1 MRAIFAAASLL
12 LALRAGL
19 CFAQAP
25 SIQLALP
32 VACELGTTCA
42 VQNYVDHD
50 GKDYRCG
57 TLTYG
62 GHKGTDIRVLDPDAF
77 ERGVPVLAAARGRVR
92 AIRDSMRDIS
102 IRAPGAPSV
111 AKREAGNSVVI
122 EHGDGWETQYAHL
135 RRGSVKVRAGD
146 SVEPGQVLGTVG
158 LSGQTEFPHLHF
170 EVRRLGRTV
179 DPFVGLERGEPCHAG
194 AAPLWTAPAARVLEY
209 RASGVL
215 DAGISGNEPVLAN
228 GHLDR
233 ASLKP
238 LLGSSGAAVFWAQL
252 YGVREGDLQELR
264 FIGPDGKVI
273 AQRRAPVTRNLAQ
286 SLVYV
291 GARRSF
297 WPAGVY
303 RGEYAL
309 IRGTEK
315 VVELTREISVSR
327 Q

>member
-1 MRAIFAAASLL
+1 MRAIFAAASSL
-12 LALRAGL
+12 LALWAGL

-25 SIQLALP
+25 SIVLALP
-32 VACELGTTCA
+32 LMCDLGTTCA

-62 GHKGTDIRVLDPDAF
+62 GHRGTDIRILDLDVF
-77 ERGVPVLAAARGRVR
+77 QSGVPVLAAARGRVR
-92 AIRDSMRDIS
+92 AIRDSMQDIS
-102 IRAPGAPSV
+102 IRAPGAPS
-111 AKREAGNSVVI
+111 AANRKAGNSVVI

-135 RRGSVKVRAGD
+135 RLGSVKVRAGD
-146 SVEPGQVLGTVG
+146 YVKAGDVLGTVG

-179 DPFVGLERGEPCHAG
+179 DPFVGLEGGEPCNAG
-194 AAPLWTAPAARVLEY
+194 AAPLWTARAVRMLEY

-228 GHLDR
+228 GQLDR
-233 ASLKP
+233 ANLKP
-238 LLGSSGAAVFWAQL
+238 LLRSSGAAIFWAQL
-252 YGVREGDLQELR
+252 YGLRDGDIQELR

-273 AQRRAPVTRNLAQ
+273 AQRRVPVTRNRAQ
-286 SLVYV
+286 SLAYI
-291 GARRSF
+291 GAIRHSS

-309 IRGTEK
+309 IRGIEK

-327 Q
+327 

>member
-12 LALRAGL
+12 LALWGGL

-25 SIQLALP
+25 SLLLALP
-32 VACELGTTCA
+32 LVCELGTTCV

-62 GHKGTDIRVLDPDAF
+62 GHKGTDIRILDPDAF
-77 ERGVPVLAAARGRVR
+77 RSGVPVLAAARGRVR
-92 AIRDSMRDIS
+92 AIRDSMQDIS

-135 RRGSVKVRAGD
+135 RLGSVKVRAGD
-146 SVEPGQVLGTVG
+146 QVEPGDVLGTVG

-170 EVRRLGRTV
+170 EVRRRGRTV
-179 DPFVGLERGEPCHAG
+179 DPFVGLEGGEPCNAG
-194 AAPLWTAPAARVLEY
+194 AAPLWSARVARALEY

-215 DAGISGNEPVLAN
+215 DAGISGNEPAHAN
-228 GHLDR
+228 GELDR

-238 LLGSSGAAVFWAQL
+238 LLGSSGAAVFWARL
-252 YGVREGDLQELR
+252 YGLREGDIQELR

-273 AQRRAPVTRNLAQ
+273 AQRRVPVPRNLAQ
-286 SLVYV
+286 SLAYV
-291 GARRSF
+291 GARRSA

-303 RGEYAL
+303 RGEYTL
-309 IRGTEK
+309 IRGAEK

-327 Q
+327 